1 VYISILKDM
10 FSIFL
15 ILISTLLF
23 NCLDKYIKHTF
34 LILNFNDQDINVFVK
49 QVYVHPNASLIFIE
63 VADIDNF
70 LS

>member
-1 VYISILKDM
+1 M

-23 NCLDKYIKHTF
+23 NCLDECIKHKF
-34 LILNFNDQDINVFVK
+34 LILNLNDQDISVFVK
-49 QVYVHPNASLIFIE
+49 QVYVHPNAILIIN
-63 VADIDNF
+63 IYRSSRYNF

>member
-1 VYISILKDM
+1 M

-23 NCLDKYIKHTF
+23 NCLDKCIKHTF
-34 LILNFNDQDINVFVK
+34 LILNLNDQDINVFVK
-49 QVYVHPNASLIFIE
+49 QVYVHPNAILIFIE
-63 VADIDNF
+63 VPDIENF